1 MIEYI
6 RIRIKMKIK
15 RIKNL
20 LVILCVIGMH
30 PPLYSQSIDPKIH
43 SLCKEAKDYEGCVKS
58 MTNSKTNI
66 EGTTTIRVVE
76 GERELT
82 GNSCP
87 LDMAYI
93 GAGWCNDVICY
104 GSDGNEQTLG
114 GKKWSCKPITFWG
127 LRRSLRYGYIKVKA
141 TYDPTCPKTPPSVG
155 WRSSCEERD
164 AEVNTSI
171 K

>member
-1 MIEYI
+1 M
-6 RIRIKMKIK
+6 RMRMRMRMKMKIK
-15 RIKNL
+15 LIKNL
-20 LVILCVIGMH
+20 LVILCIMEMQS
-30 PPLYSQSIDPKIH
+30 PIYSQIIDPKIH

-93 GAGWCNDVICY
+93 GAGWCNDVKCISNSR
-104 GSDGNEQTLG
+104 GHDEGLG
-114 GKKWSCKPITFWG
+114 GKKWACRGILGFGYALS
-127 LRRSLRYGYIKVKA
+127 YGYMKVKA
-141 TYDPTCPKTPPSVG
+141 TYDPTCPKTPPAVG